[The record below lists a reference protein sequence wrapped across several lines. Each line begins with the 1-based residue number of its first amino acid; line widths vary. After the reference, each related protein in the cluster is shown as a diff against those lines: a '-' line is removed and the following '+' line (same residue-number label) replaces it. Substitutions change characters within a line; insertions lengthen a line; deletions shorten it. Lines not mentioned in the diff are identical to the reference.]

1 MQSGHWAGD
10 SAPRLRLKASSMA
23 ERFLSARP
31 PRFQSSW
38 FQRFDEIIALV
49 WGIEAGYLG
58 RTRRQMAAHDG
69 IAAENTG
76 AQDSDQ
82 GRTGGL

>member
-1 MQSGHWAGD
+1 MPSQPAWFH
-10 SAPRLRLKASSMA
+10 RL
-23 ERFLSARP
+23 
-31 PRFQSSW
+31 
-38 FQRFDEIIALV
+38 DEILALLR
-49 WGIEAGYLG
+49 GFDTGYLG
-58 RTRRQMAAHDG
+58 RTHCQMAAHDG

>member
-1 MQSGHWAGD
+1 MPDRSLTYSRAG
-10 SAPRLRLKASSMA
+10 APPIPSQPAWFHRL
-23 ERFLSARP
+23 
-31 PRFQSSW
+31 
-38 FQRFDEIIALV
+38 DEILALLRDLEV
-49 WGIEAGYLG
+49 AYLD

>member
-1 MQSGHWAGD
+1 MPS
-10 SAPRLRLKASSMA
+10 
-23 ERFLSARP
+23 
-31 PRFQSSW
+31 QSSW
-38 FQRFDEIIALV
+38 FQRFDEIIALLR
-49 WGIEAGYLG
+49 GIESGYLG
-58 RTRRQMAAHDG
+58 RTHRQMAAHDG

>member
-1 MQSGHWAGD
+1 MPSQPACFH
-10 SAPRLRLKASSMA
+10 RL
-23 ERFLSARP
+23 
-31 PRFQSSW
+31 
-38 FQRFDEIIALV
+38 DEILALLR
-49 WGIEAGYLG
+49 GIEAGYLG
-58 RTRRQMAAHDG
+58 RTHRQMAAHDG

>member
-1 MQSGHWAGD
+1 MPDRSLTCSRAVACPMPSQTA
-10 SAPRLRLKASSMA
+10 
-23 ERFLSARP
+23 
-31 PRFQSSW
+31 W

-58 RTRRQMAAHDG
+58 RTGRQMAAHDG